1 MFEKNIYIQRR
12 ERLISKMQSGIIIL
26 PGNNDVGMNYA
37 HNPYHFRQDSDF
49 LYFFGIDRA
58 GLVGIIDID
67 TGSTTLFG
75 DDYTLDDLV
84 WMGKQPTLA
93 ELAAKSGILK
103 PKSLQKIDDIITP
116 AKRSRRQIHFL
127 PQYRH
132 DNIIALHEWLSL
144 PISNIKNGAS
154 VELIK
159 AVVALRSI
167 KGVEEIA
174 EMEEAVNIT
183 RKMHIAVMKAA
194 RPGMYESELAGIAQ
208 SIAIAHQ
215 GQLSYPIIMS
225 KNGQILHNHYQGNKL
240 EEGDLVLGDYGAE
253 NTMHYAGDITR
264 TFPISKKFSAQQLD
278 IYNIVLRAEMA
289 VIEHLKP
296 GVPYRNL
303 HLLAAGII
311 LDGLKGMGLIK
322 GNIEDALQAGAY
334 GLFFP
339 HGLGHMIGLD
349 VHDMEG
355 LGENY
360 VGYRDGLERSNQFG
374 FKYLRLAKE
383 LESGFVLTV
392 EPGIYF
398 IPELIENWK
407 SYKKHR
413 EFINY
418 QTLNLFKNFG
428 GIRIEDNCL
437 ISDNGYRVLGKP
449 IPKTV
454 KEIEGL
460 RS

>member
-12 ERLISKMQSGIIIL
+12 ERLISKISSGIVIIL
-26 PGNNDVGMNYA
+26 GNNDVGMNYA

-49 LYFFGIDRA
+49 LYFFGIDRP

-67 TGSTTLFG
+67 TGISTLFG
-75 DDYTLDDLV
+75 NDYSLDDLV
-84 WMGKQPTLA
+84 WIGKQPTISD
-93 ELAAKSGILK
+93 LAAKTGIVK
-103 PKSLQKIDDIITP
+103 PKSLQKIEDIVNS
-116 AKRSRRQIHFL
+116 AQRSRRKIHFL

-132 DNIIALHEWLSL
+132 DNLIALHEWLTL
-144 PISNIKNGAS
+144 PISDIKNGAS

-159 AVVALRSI
+159 AIVSLRSI
-167 KGVEEIA
+167 KGAEEIA
-174 EMEEAVNIT
+174 EMENAVNIT
-183 RKMHIAVMKAA
+183 RQMHIAVMKAA
-194 RPGMYESELAGIAQ
+194 KPGMYESELAGIAQ

-215 GQLSYPIIMS
+215 GQLSYPVIMS
-225 KNGQILHNHYQGNKL
+225 KDGQTLHNHYQGNKL
-240 EEGDLVLGDYGAE
+240 QEGDLVLGDYGAE

-264 TFPISKKFSAQQLD
+264 TFPIAKKFSSQQAD
-278 IYNIVLRAEMA
+278 IYDIVLRAEMA
-289 VIEHLKP
+289 VIENLKP

-360 VGYRDGLERSNQFG
+360 VGYRDGLERSSQFG

-418 QTLNLFKNFG
+418 QTLNLFKTFG

-437 ISDNGYRVLGKP
+437 ITDNGYRVLGQH

-454 KEIEGL
+454 GEIEGL
-460 RS
+460 RG